1 MKQLRVVLAGITAL
15 SACSG
20 GREQR
25 VPVNDRVAQQ
35 SDLTLPDT
43 LSRKDTSVTL
53 SSRTAEPA
61 TPAAKPAPSVSQ
73 TRKPARTRSSTVRH
87 RSHPAVATPMPE
99 AEDTTVRAY
108 APGGARDTSTLPT
121 APRRVTRPR
130 LPRQPQPQTI

>member
-1 MKQLRVVLAGITAL
+1 MKQLRVILAGITAL

-53 SSRTAEPA
+53 SSQSCGAGYPSKAGAVGRADAQACQDPVERS
-61 TPAAKPAPSVSQ
+61 PAPQPPGCGDPDAGGGGHHGPSLCPWW
-73 TRKPARTRSSTVRH
+73 RARYLDRC
-87 RSHPAVATPMPE
+87 
-99 AEDTTVRAY
+99 
-108 APGGARDTSTLPT
+108 
-121 APRRVTRPR
+121 
-130 LPRQPQPQTI
+130 RQLCEEG